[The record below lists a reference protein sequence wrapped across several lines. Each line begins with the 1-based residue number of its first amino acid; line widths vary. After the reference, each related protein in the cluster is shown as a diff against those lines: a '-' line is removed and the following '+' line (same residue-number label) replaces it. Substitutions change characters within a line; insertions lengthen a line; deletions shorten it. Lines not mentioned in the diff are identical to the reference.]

1 MVDSEYSTNNYRS
14 LQISIGAITKN
25 SEMLRLVP
33 DYLKTK
39 IMGKNTIKKLPFLI
53 RYVPD

>member
-14 LQISIGAITKN
+14 LQISIGAITKK

-33 DYLKTK
+33 DHLKTK
-39 IMGKNTIKKLPFLI
+39 IMWKNIIKKLSFLI

>member
-39 IMGKNTIKKLPFLI
+39 IMWENTIKKLSFLI

>member
-1 MVDSEYSTNNYRS
+1 MVDSEYSTHNYRS
-14 LQISIGAITKN
+14 LQISIAAITKN

-33 DYLKTK
+33 DHLKTE
-39 IMGKNTIKKLPFLI
+39 IMWKNTIKKLPFLI